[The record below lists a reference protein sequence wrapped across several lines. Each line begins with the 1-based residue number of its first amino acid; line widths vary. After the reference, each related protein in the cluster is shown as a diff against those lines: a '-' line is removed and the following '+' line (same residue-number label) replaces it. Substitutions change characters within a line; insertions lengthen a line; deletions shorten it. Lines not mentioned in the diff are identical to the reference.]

1 MAKRYGTLE
10 IMVTMRAN
18 NLNMFWQDKRVLIT
32 GHSGFKGSW
41 LTLLLSMAG
50 AKITGTS
57 LHPSVFPNLYQVA
70 NLDRHCNSNFF
81 DIREK
86 NKLEELIKFCKPEVV
101 FHLAAQ
107 PIVQE
112 SYRNPGHTYS
122 VNTMGTVNILEIL
135 KDSNDVKS
143 IVVITTD
150 KVYKKKNDLHPF
162 TEDDSLGGDDPYSAS
177 KSAVE
182 LIVQSYQTSFFERK
196 KVGVATARAGNIVG
210 GGDWS
215 ENRLIPDLIRSWV
228 SKNDFIMR
236 NPNSI
241 RPWQYML
248 DSIYGYCL
256 LAKKIYQITEFSG
269 PYNFGPNKG
278 NFLSV
283 NEIVKISQKYL
294 GNLNVVTNHES
305 DYMPE
310 SDWLTLDASK
320 SKSILN
326 FNSIYDL
333 ETTLQKSID
342 WYKSFYLGENM
353 SKICEKEIEEYTYL
367 QGNLSTIH

>member
-10 IMVTMRAN
+10 IMEIMGEN
-18 NLNMFWQDKRVLIT
+18 NFNTFWQEKRVLIT

-50 AKITGTS
+50 AKITGAS
-57 LHPSVFPNLYQVA
+57 LYPFITPNLYEA
-70 NLDRHCNSNFF
+70 LNLDRYCDSNFF

-122 VNTMGTVNILEIL
+122 VNIMGTVNLLEIL
-135 KDSNDVKS
+135 RDSNDVKS

-150 KVYKKKNDLHPF
+150 KVYKKKKNFSPF
-162 TEDDSLGGDDPYSAS
+162 IEEDSLGGDDPYSAS

-182 LIVQSYQTSFFERK
+182 LIVQSYQTSFFEQK
-196 KVGVATARAGNIVG
+196 KVGVATARAGNLVG

-215 ENRLIPDLIRSWV
+215 ENRLVPDLIRSWV
-228 SKNDFIMR
+228 NKNDFVMR
-236 NPNSI
+236 NPKSI

-248 DSIYGYCL
+248 DPIYGYCL
-256 LAKKIYQITEFSG
+256 LARKIYQIIEFSG
-269 PYNFGPNKG
+269 PYNFGPNQA

-283 NEIVKISQKYL
+283 NEIVNISQKYL
-294 GNLNVVTNHES
+294 GNLNVVTDHELN
-305 DYMPE
+305 YKPE
-310 SDWLTLDASK
+310 SDWLTLDAT
-320 SKSILN
+320 KSIETLN
-326 FNSIYDL
+326 FNSIYNL

-342 WYKSFYLGENM
+342 WYKGFYLGEDMRKLSQNEIKEFM
-353 SKICEKEIEEYTYL
+353 SL
-367 QGNLSTIH
+367 QGNLN